1 MIVREHFEK
10 DLRHLQNEVL
20 RMGSEVEENLVE
32 VVDALIKRDLDRS
45 KQIIEADRWI
55 NELQISLTME
65 SLTLIATQQPAAS
78 DLRLLAS
85 VMNISNELER
95 IHDYVKGIG
104 NISLMIND
112 EPIAKSFTDNFPMMA
127 ETGKSMLHRSLAAFT
142 GRDVTL
148 AQAIIADDD
157 KVDALFYEALKNM
170 TEAFSQNLA
179 NFEEVNRLGWVNH
192 NLERA
197 ADRVCNICEWAVYTA
212 TGKFEE
218 FV

>member
-104 NISLMIND
+104 KISLMIND
-112 EPIAKSFTDNFPMMA
+112 EPIAKGFTDNFPMMA

-170 TEAFSQNLA
+170 AEAFSQNLA